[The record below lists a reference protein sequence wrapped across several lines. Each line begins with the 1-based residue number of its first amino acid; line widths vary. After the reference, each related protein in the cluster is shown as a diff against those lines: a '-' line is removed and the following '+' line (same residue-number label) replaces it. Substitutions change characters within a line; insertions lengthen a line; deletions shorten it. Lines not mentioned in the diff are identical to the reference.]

1 MRKAQPKEAVGFYEK
16 AVKLQPDSAS
26 FHYQLGQ
33 AYLRSG
39 EREKAKEQFAEA
51 AKRQAEA
58 RNKQAERLTGKL
70 PGDSQPREP
79 GAPNPMQPPQNN
91 P

>member
-39 EREKAKEQFAEA
+39 ER
-51 AKRQAEA
+51 
-58 RNKQAERLTGKL
+58 
-70 PGDSQPREP
+70 
-79 GAPNPMQPPQNN
+79 
-91 P
+91 